1 MIFSIELI
9 VIAILVFGLIVMSA
23 FLVRY
28 GLRSKRLAASVV
40 QLIIDKNAIAEELD
54 RLSFISSNSTDIENG
69 FIKFLSETRESAYE
83 YIADVQ
89 ATILELKTAM
99 DSGKDEDIAASYK
112 KLIEFLP
119 DNTVGMT
126 D

>member
-9 VIAILVFGLIVMSA
+9 IVAVLVFVLIVMGA

-28 GLRSKRLAASVV
+28 RLRSKRLAANVV
-40 QLIIDKNAIAEELD
+40 QLIIEKNAIGEELD

-83 YIADVQ
+83 YISEVQ
-89 ATILELKTAM
+89 ATIQELKSAM
-99 DSGKDEDIAASYK
+99 ESGKDEDIAAAYK

>member
-1 MIFSIELI
+1 MTLSIEL
-9 VIAILVFGLIVMSA
+9 VVLAVLVFSLIIMSA
-23 FLVRY
+23 LLIRLT
-28 GLRSKRLAASVV
+28 LRSKRLAASVV
-40 QLIIDKNAIAEELD
+40 QLIIDKNAISEELD

-69 FIKFLSETRESAYE
+69 FIKFLSETRDSAFE

-89 ATILELKTAM
+89 ATISELKAAM
-99 DSGKDEDIAASYK
+99 DSGKDEDIAVSYK

-119 DNTVGMT
+119 ANDKGMI

>member
-1 MIFSIELI
+1 MIFSIEL
-9 VIAILVFGLIVMSA
+9 VVFAVLVFSLIIMGG
-23 FLVRY
+23 FIIRL
-28 GLRSKRLAASVV
+28 GLRSKRLAATVV
-40 QLIIDKNAIAEELD
+40 QLIIDKNAISEELD

-69 FIKFLSETRESAYE
+69 FIKFLSETRDSAYE
-83 YIADVQ
+83 YISDVQ
-89 ATILELKTAM
+89 AAISELKNAM
-99 DSGKDEDIAASYK
+99 DSGKDEEISESYK

>member
-1 MIFSIELI
+1 MTFSIEL
-9 VIAILVFGLIVMSA
+9 VVFAVLVFFLIVMGA
-23 FLVRY
+23 FLIRFR
-28 GLRSKRLAASVV
+28 LRSKRLTASVV
-40 QLIIDKNAIAEELD
+40 QLIIDKNAISEELD

-69 FIKFLSETRESAYE
+69 FIKFLSETRESAYD

-89 ATILELKTAM
+89 AAILELKSAM
-99 DSGKDEDIAASYK
+99 DSGKDEEIAQSYN
-112 KLIEFLP
+112 KLIGFLP

>member
-1 MIFSIELI
+1 MIFSIELL
-9 VIAILVFGLIVMSA
+9 VIAVLVFSLIVMSA
-23 FLVRY
+23 FLVRLT
-28 GLRSKRLAASVV
+28 LRSKRLAANVV
-40 QLIIDKNAIAEELD
+40 QLIIDKNAISEELD

-69 FIKFLSETRESAYE
+69 FIKFLSETRDSAFE

-89 ATILELKTAM
+89 AAISELKSAM
-99 DSGKDEDIAASYK
+99 DSDKDDDIAASYK

-119 DNTVGMT
+119 ANDKGMV

>member
-1 MIFSIELI
+1 MTFSIELLI
-9 VIAILVFGLIVMSA
+9 LAVLVFSLIVLSA
-23 FLVRY
+23 FLIRFK
-28 GLRSKRLAASVV
+28 LRSKRLTASIV
-40 QLIIDKNAIAEELD
+40 QLIIDKNAISEELD

-69 FIKFLSETRESAYE
+69 FIKFLSETRDSAFE

-89 ATILELKTAM
+89 ATISELKAAM

-119 DNTVGMT
+119 ANDKGMI

>member
-1 MIFSIELI
+1 MTFSIEL
-9 VIAILVFGLIVMSA
+9 VVFAVLVFSLIVMGA
-23 FLVRY
+23 FLIRFR
-28 GLRSKRLAASVV
+28 LRSKRLTASVV
-40 QLIIDKNAIAEELD
+40 QLIIDKNAISEELD

-69 FIKFLSETRESAYE
+69 FIKFLSETRESAYD

-89 ATILELKTAM
+89 AAILELKSAM
-99 DSGKDEDIAASYK
+99 DSGKDEEIAQSYN
-112 KLIEFLP
+112 KLIGFLP

>member
-1 MIFSIELI
+1 MTLSIELV
-9 VIAILVFGLIVMSA
+9 VIAILVFSLIIMSA
-23 FLVRY
+23 LLIRLT
-28 GLRSKRLAASVV
+28 LRSKRLAASVV
-40 QLIIDKNAIAEELD
+40 QLIIDKNAISEELD

-69 FIKFLSETRESAYE
+69 FIKFLSETRDSAFE

-89 ATILELKTAM
+89 TAISELKATM
-99 DSGKDEDIAASYK
+99 DSGKDEDIEASYK

-119 DNTVGMT
+119 ANDKGMI